1 MLALLRSPM
10 SSRPQNPSLIY
21 RNPLVYRAAMAVLY
35 GRYYRARTRSVAAL
49 VAPGASVLELCCGP
63 GTLYLGYLRAKH
75 VRYRGLDL
83 NPVFVRRLRDLGVD
97 AQVADVSAA
106 SLPPADIV
114 LIQASLYHF
123 ITDARTL
130 IDRMRDAARQVVIVS
145 EPVRN
150 LATSQRP
157 FVARLAARST
167 SPGDRQHAN
176 RFTEAS
182 LDALM
187 ASYGDAVRDRRL
199 ICGGRDKIYVLR
211 GSAEAGS

>member
-10 SSRPQNPSLIY
+10 RSRPQNPSLIY
-21 RNPLVYRAAMAVLY
+21 RSPLLYRLTMAVLY
-35 GRYYRARTRSVAAL
+35 GPYYRARSRSVAAL
-49 VAPGASVLELCCGP
+49 VPPGASVLELCCGP
-63 GTLYLGYLRAKH
+63 GTLYLGYLRARH

-83 NPVFVRRLRDLGVD
+83 NPMFVRRLRDLGVD
-97 AQVADVSAA
+97 AEVADVGAA
-106 SLPPADIV
+106 PLPPSDIV
-114 LIQASLYHF
+114 LMQASLYHF
-123 ITDARTL
+123 IADARAL
-130 IDRMRDAARQVVIVS
+130 IDRMRDAARQAVIVS

-157 FVARLAARST
+157 LVAWLAARSA
-167 SPGDRQHAN
+167 SPGDRRHAN

-187 ASYGDAVRDRRL
+187 ASYGDAVRERRL
-199 ICGGRDKIYVLR
+199 IPGGRDKIYVLR

>member
-1 MLALLRSPM
+1 
-10 SSRPQNPSLIY
+10 
-21 RNPLVYRAAMAVLY
+21 
-35 GRYYRARTRSVAAL
+35 
-49 VAPGASVLELCCGP
+49 
-63 GTLYLGYLRAKH
+63 
-75 VRYRGLDL
+75 
-83 NPVFVRRLRDLGVD
+83 VRRLRDLGVV
-97 AQVADVSAA
+97 AQVADVSAV

-114 LIQASLYHF
+114 VMQASLYHF

-150 LATSQRP
+150 LAASRWP
-157 FVARLAARST
+157 FVARLAARGT

-199 ICGGRDKIYVLR
+199 ISGGRDKIYVLR
-211 GSAEAGS
+211 GLAEAGS

>member
-1 MLALLRSPM
+1 
-10 SSRPQNPSLIY
+10 
-21 RNPLVYRAAMAVLY
+21 
-35 GRYYRARTRSVAAL
+35 
-49 VAPGASVLELCCGP
+49 
-63 GTLYLGYLRAKH
+63 
-75 VRYRGLDL
+75 
-83 NPVFVRRLRDLGVD
+83 
-97 AQVADVSAA
+97 
-106 SLPPADIV
+106 
-114 LIQASLYHF
+114 
-123 ITDARTL
+123 
-130 IDRMRDAARQVVIVS
+130 MRDAARQAVIVS

-157 FVARLAARST
+157 FVAWLAARST

-199 ICGGRDKIYVLR
+199 ISGGRDKIYVLR